1 MTDAVLLVLIAAPVL
16 LTYFL
21 KSDAAL
27 SFLALCAGF
36 VLSTSVVTDLK
47 HLLSE
52 TNLSLTD
59 KTLALI
65 LLLVPL
71 ILTLLTTRRSAG
83 KGFKL
88 YLHLLTAVCVGGL
101 LALSLGPIINT
112 ASSVDLAHS
121 QVWDKLQN
129 AQSIL
134 IGAGA
139 FLSLILVWHKS
150 LKHGSSKK
158 HK

>member
-1 MTDAVLLVLIAAPVL
+1 MTDAVLVAIIAAPALV
-16 LTYFL
+16 TYLL

-71 ILTLLTTRRSAG
+71 VITLLTSRRSAG

-88 YLHLLTAVCVGGL
+88 YLHLLTAICVGGL
-101 LALSLGPIINT
+101 LVLSLGPIIN
-112 ASSVDLAHS
+112 SSSQIDLAHS
-121 QVWDKLQN
+121 GVWDKLQN
-129 AQSIL
+129 AQSII

-139 FLSLILVWHKS
+139 LLSLFLIWFKS
-150 LKHGSSKK
+150 LKYSSKK

>member
-1 MTDAVLLVLIAAPVL
+1 MTDAVLVAIIAGPVLI
-16 LTYFL
+16 TYFL

-71 ILTLLTTRRSAG
+71 VITLLTTRRSAG
-83 KGFKL
+83 KGIKL

-101 LALSLGPIINT
+101 LVLSLGPIIN
-112 ASSVDLAHS
+112 SSSQVDLAHS
-121 QVWDKLQN
+121 GVWDKLQN
-129 AQSIL
+129 VQSII
-134 IGAGA
+134 IGVGA
-139 FLSLILVWHKS
+139 LLSLFLIWFKS
-150 LKHGSSKK
+150 LKHSSKK